1 MGCLEAVMS
10 RAGFSRLWPV
20 AVLALL
26 LAVPAVTANGYVIF
40 VITAALFYSM
50 VALGLNVIVGLSG
63 IWQLAQ
69 AAFLAVGGYTAGFL
83 AKEYGISLWIGIPAG
98 ALVAAF
104 LSLLLSLPTVRLRDE
119 YLMIATLNFGVV
131 AQILMTNLDQFTG
144 GTAGMSGVPPL
155 TIPWLS
161 DGALRFTEAIRP
173 GQQYYVVLLGFL
185 VTLAIVL
192 RLRASPMGR
201 ALKAMREDEMAA
213 QTMGQNTQKLR
224 IIAFAI
230 GCGLAGLAG
239 GIFVA
244 RFHSISPAA
253 ASLSNSVLYLAM
265 VIVGGTGSLWGV
277 IVGAVLLSSMP
288 EILRDLERYRL
299 LAYGGVLVACMVFR
313 PQGLFPEKPRTY
325 VAGQPAEHLR
335 GGQ

>member
-1 MGCLEAVMS
+1 MS
-10 RAGFSRLWPV
+10 RAGFERLWPV
-20 AVLALL
+20 FVLVALL
-26 LAVPAVTANGYVIF
+26 IVPAATTNGYVIF
-40 VITAALFYSM
+40 IISAALFYSM

-83 AKEYGISLWIGIPAG
+83 AKQYGLSLWIGIPAG
-98 ALVAAF
+98 ALVAA
-104 LSLLLSLPTVRLRDE
+104 LLSLVLSIPTVKLRDE

-131 AQILMTNLDQFTG
+131 AQILMTNLDKFTG

-155 TIPWLS
+155 TILWVS
-161 DGALRFTEAIRP
+161 GDGLTLTGAIRP
-173 GQQYYVVLLGFL
+173 DQQYYVVLLGFL
-185 VTLAIVL
+185 LTLLIVM
-192 RLRASPMGR
+192 RVQKSPMGR
-201 ALKAMREDEMAA
+201 ALRAMREDEMAA

-224 IIAFAI
+224 VIAFAV

-253 ASLSNSVLYLAM
+253 AGLSNSVLFLAM
-265 VIVGGTGSLWGV
+265 VIVGGTGNLWGA
-277 IVGAVLLSSMP
+277 IIGAVLLSAMP
-288 EILRDLERYRL
+288 EILRDLDKYRL

-313 PQGLFPEKPRTY
+313 PQGLIPERLQTYIAGRTIERKG
-325 VAGQPAEHLR
+325 AAHGPP
-335 GGQ
+335 